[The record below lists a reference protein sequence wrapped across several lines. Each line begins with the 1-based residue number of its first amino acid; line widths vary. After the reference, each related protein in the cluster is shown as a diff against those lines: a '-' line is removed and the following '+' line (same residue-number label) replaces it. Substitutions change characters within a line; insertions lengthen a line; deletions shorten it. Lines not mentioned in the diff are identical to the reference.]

1 MSLTRSV
8 MSLKLRL
15 GIALLVAGALSV
27 AGLLL
32 LQSPHAA
39 ARSKRLSYSH
49 LTKIQKRIV
58 SQTLASA
65 LGPRS
70 SARRLKFVPGGD
82 DEGGGP
88 DGAPFT
94 PPASFGSPNGTGT
107 PSNYFPAQG
116 GSCSQR
122 LGD

>member
-1 MSLTRSV
+1 

-15 GIALLVAGALSV
+15 SVAILVAGALSV
-27 AGLLL
+27 ASLLL
-32 LQSPHAA
+32 LQSHAA
-39 ARSKRLSYSH
+39 ARTKRLDYAH

-58 SQTLASA
+58 SETLASA

-70 SARRLKFVPGGD
+70 SARRLKFSGGD

-94 PPASFGSPNGTGT
+94 PPASFGSPNGTGS
-107 PSNYFPAQG
+107 PSNYFPSQQG
-116 GSCSQR
+116 QCSQN
-122 LGD
+122 LGN